1 MKATK
6 SVQKR
11 SARPLRVNVKL
22 TGKSNPGQCQGIL
35 SRLRGVQ
42 SVVQTFPDEIDE
54 DLKRLFVLE
63 VDPSE
68 LESALKELRRRSE
81 VEYAEKAPLRKL
93 IR

>member
-6 SVQKR
+6 AVQKQ
-11 SARPLRVNVKL
+11 SAALLRVNVKL
-22 TGKSNPGQCQGIL
+22 TGKSDPGRCQGIL

-42 SVVQTFPDEIDE
+42 SVVQTFPEETDEA
-54 DLKRLFVLE
+54 LKRLFVLE

-68 LESALKELRRRSE
+68 LETALKELRRRSE